1 MENELQ
7 KGKPDVGSIKF
18 NISDEK
24 LEGVYS
30 NVARIS
36 NSLHDFTID
45 FGVFIPEKETFEV
58 LERIRLSPNHAKVF
72 LQAFKENVANYERKF
87 GEINV
92 PGVSRKSTVDKDT
105 GKKDELT
112 YIG

>member
-1 MENELQ
+1 MGNKLL
-7 KGKPDVGSIKF
+7 KGKSDISSIKF
-18 NISDEK
+18 NISEDK
-24 LEGVYS
+24 LEGIYS

-58 LERIRLSPNHAKVF
+58 LTRIKLSPNHAKVF

-87 GEINV
+87 GTINV
-92 PGVSRKSTVDKDT
+92 PGVAQKDAED
-105 GKKDELT
+105 GGAEKKEDLT